1 MRQIADP
8 ACMAAPCAA
17 PAVLAAPCGGTGRSL
32 ELGPVRKGLNR
43 RSAFAN
49 QSFNATGRQW
59 LDLHLPGLIACAIVA
74 VAATSLSEHY
84 GASAMLYALLLGMAV
99 NFLSAE
105 GRCVVGVA
113 FTARSV
119 LRIGVA
125 LLGKIG
131 RAHV

>member
-1 MRQIADP
+1 M
-8 ACMAAPCAA
+8 
-17 PAVLAAPCGGTGRSL
+17 
-32 ELGPVRKGLNR
+32 
-43 RSAFAN
+43 SAFAN

-113 FTARSV
+113 LSRQSV
-119 LRIGVA
+119 V
-125 LLGKIG
+125 LGKGVSLLLDPVG
-131 RAHV
+131 RRFLKKNKT